1 MIKTFAALCLAAGL
15 LAGATTTAV
24 AHETAA
30 TTSTA
35 GTLDASSRLAA
46 AAVDAFHAA
55 LKGGETDK
63 ALSLLA
69 DDALVFEG
77 GESERSKTEYAASH
91 LAADA
96 AFSAAV
102 TTVVTRRVGRRA
114 GDLAWIATE
123 SRTTGRYRD
132 RDIDSVGTETMVLR
146 REGAGWRIVHIHWSS
161 RRPTPSG

>member
-1 MIKTFAALCLAAGL
+1 MMRMFAALFV
-15 LAGATTTAV
+15 AGAMFAGPTAPAV

-30 TTSTA
+30 TAATNA
-35 GTLDASSRLAA
+35 ETLDAAARPAA

-55 LKGGETDK
+55 LKRSEIDK
-63 ALSLLA
+63 ALSFLT

-77 GESERSKTEYAASH
+77 GAVERSKAEYAASH

-96 AFSAAV
+96 AFSAAT
-102 TTVVTRRVGRRA
+102 TTVVTRRLGRTT
-114 GDLAWIATE
+114 GNLAWIATE

-146 REGAGWRIVHIHWSS
+146 RAATGWRIVHIHWSS
-161 RRPTPSG
+161 QRTTP